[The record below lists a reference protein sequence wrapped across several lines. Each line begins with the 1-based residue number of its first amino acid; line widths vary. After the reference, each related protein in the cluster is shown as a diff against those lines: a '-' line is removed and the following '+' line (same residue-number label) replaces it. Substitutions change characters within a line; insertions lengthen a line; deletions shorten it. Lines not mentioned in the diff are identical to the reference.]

1 MSSQET
7 GMGHD
12 GMGAPPGP
20 EGLIPQD
27 EAFSS
32 GPLLTH
38 YLQHLLWWFREGVE
52 PVMAVDGH
60 AGRASVGTKTPWLQ
74 GHIGVQ
80 VFESGIL
87 AADATGSLALPYR
100 SRYEEHHYAPHVAL
114 TLKMSGG
121 MSWTD
126 LRGHEHHHPGVQEL
140 WFQTGMMEWQNSTIH
155 AGPWSYCHVS
165 MQAPVLERWLADDVL
180 ADDARRLLE
189 QCLQP
194 RPRGTGAIRISSLP
208 DTMLQPMQ
216 QLHALLSTPGMLMA
230 VPLAQQLQVEGLVLM
245 LLGQWLGLP
254 PQPLKRRQGQWRRAV
269 DDAIDIIQAEYGT
282 ELSISK
288 LAWRVGTNECY
299 LKQGFR
305 ERLGMGVATFL
316 RLQRM
321 KVALALL
328 EEGRHS
334 VKEIAHYVGYR
345 SLGHFSQAFRAVHG
359 HLPSQVRGRNRS

>member
-1 MSSQET
+1 
-7 GMGHD
+7 
-12 GMGAPPGP
+12 
-20 EGLIPQD
+20 
-27 EAFSS
+27 
-32 GPLLTH
+32 
-38 YLQHLLWWFREGVE
+38 
-52 PVMAVDGH
+52 
-60 AGRASVGTKTPWLQ
+60 
-74 GHIGVQ
+74 
-80 VFESGIL
+80 
-87 AADATGSLALPYR
+87 
-100 SRYEEHHYAPHVAL
+100 
-114 TLKMSGG
+114 
-121 MSWTD
+121 
-126 LRGHEHHHPGVQEL
+126 
-140 WFQTGMMEWQNSTIH
+140 
-155 AGPWSYCHVS
+155 
-165 MQAPVLERWLADDVL
+165 
-180 ADDARRLLE
+180 
-189 QCLQP
+189 
-194 RPRGTGAIRISSLP
+194 
-208 DTMLQPMQ
+208 
-216 QLHALLSTPGMLMA
+216 MA

-305 ERLGMGVATFL
+305 ERLGMGVATFV

>member
-1 MSSQET
+1 
-7 GMGHD
+7 
-12 GMGAPPGP
+12 
-20 EGLIPQD
+20 
-27 EAFSS
+27 
-32 GPLLTH
+32 
-38 YLQHLLWWFREGVE
+38 
-52 PVMAVDGH
+52 
-60 AGRASVGTKTPWLQ
+60 
-74 GHIGVQ
+74 
-80 VFESGIL
+80 
-87 AADATGSLALPYR
+87 
-100 SRYEEHHYAPHVAL
+100 
-114 TLKMSGG
+114 

-126 LRGHEHHHPGVQEL
+126 LRGHKHHHPGVQEL
-140 WFQTGMMEWQNSTIH
+140 WFQTGMMEWQHSTIH
-155 AGPWSYCHVS
+155 TGPWSYCHVS

-194 RPRGTGAIRISSLP
+194 RPRGTGAIRISGLP
-208 DTMLQPMQ
+208 DAMLQPMQ

-254 PQPLKRRQGQWRRAV
+254 PQPLKRHQGQWRRAV

-305 ERLGMGVATFL
+305 ERLGMGVATFV

-321 KVALALL
+321 NYSDRK
-328 EEGRHS
+328 S
-334 VKEIAHYVGYR
+334 VV
-345 SLGHFSQAFRAVHG
+345 
-359 HLPSQVRGRNRS
+359 